1 MNGKLDSFILGIL
14 FTVSLQLYMR
24 NKSYFNLIICIL
36 LILPVT
42 EEQFIEVNKNIKEI
56 VNTDTA
62 IINCGAYG
70 KGRIY
75 HLEYTKLADSERGRL

>member
-14 FTVSLQLYMR
+14 FTVSLQLK
-24 NKSYFNLIICIL
+24 NKIHEI
-36 LILPVT
+36 
-42 EEQFIEVNKNIKEI
+42 EEQFIEANKNIKGI

-75 HLEYTKLADSERGRL
+75 HLEYTKLVDSERGRL

>member
-36 LILPVT
+36 CIYELTNKILDMQVKDKYLNP
-42 EEQFIEVNKNIKEI
+42 I
-56 VNTDTA
+56 VVD
-62 IINCGAYG
+62 INQ
-70 KGRIY
+70 K
-75 HLEYTKLADSERGRL
+75 

>member
-36 LILPVT
+36 LILYT
-42 EEQFIEVNKNIKEI
+42 IRQ
-56 VNTDTA
+56 
-62 IINCGAYG
+62 IIF
-70 KGRIY
+70 
-75 HLEYTKLADSERGRL
+75 

>member
-24 NKSYFNLIICIL
+24 NKSYFNLI
-36 LILPVT
+36 
-42 EEQFIEVNKNIKEI
+42 
-56 VNTDTA
+56 
-62 IINCGAYG
+62 